1 MKLTQEPCPTCHR
14 ITEKNQ
20 PSCPTCGSAKKP
32 TPDHVWTIRVA
43 MIGRTYPTGTVH

>member
-14 ITEKNQ
+14 ITEKDQ
-20 PSCPTCGSAKKP
+20 ATCPTCGSKKP
-32 TPDHVWTIRVA
+32 GPSQVWTIRVA